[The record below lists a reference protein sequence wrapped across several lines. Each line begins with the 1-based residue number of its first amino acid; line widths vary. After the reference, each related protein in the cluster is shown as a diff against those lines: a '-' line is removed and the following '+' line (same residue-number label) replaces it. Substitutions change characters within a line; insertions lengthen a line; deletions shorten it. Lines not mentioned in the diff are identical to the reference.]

1 MARFLKITKYK
12 LQNTNKFQITTSE
25 ITNSPIGLKNPVS
38 YSSPKAFKYVR
49 RTPDVCNLYFVICNF
64 PDKPVP
70 FWFRLVRAVTG
81 KKRQGFR
88 EFSDLC
94 LMRTKGGKLCINPGE
109 FYYII
114 YYLFSFWPGRV
125 FWPGHWPVSR

>member
-1 MARFLKITKYK
+1 LCENRGREEKGYLVVKFCQKMARFLKITKYK
-12 LQNTNKFQITTSE
+12 LQNTNKFQITMSE

-70 FWFRLVRAVTG
+70 FWFRLVRAVD
-81 KKRQGFR
+81 RQIFD
-88 EFSDLC
+88 SLAAKAAI
-94 LMRTKGGKLCINPGE
+94 TKFFKGLG
-109 FYYII
+109 
-114 YYLFSFWPGRV
+114 
-125 FWPGHWPVSR
+125 